1 MKRFFW
7 KDFMKEIKKKKL
19 VSDLLNVILGIIMV
33 VLIILFV
40 LFPGQGIILVL
51 LFIMAGLMNI
61 QTGLANFRKPNKRS
75 SAMCFLV
82 LGVII
87 LMLGIL
93 LLKRIL

>member
-7 KDFMKEIKKKKL
+7 KDFMNEIKKKKL